1 MVPSDTESTSS
12 FEPDFLNSQARKSR
26 PIAVRTKGKE
36 RSRSPSR
43 TKVTRQRSV
52 SRPRTYTR
60 ANSGS
65 EVVSRSE
72 TRESNSARFDM
83 LSYKSEDSSYKVK
96 DKRESTER
104 QPEKEQSYEEDHLE
118 YGTEEN
124 QNEVSEL
131 TSSTHDQHSHEKGE
145 QDERGIQNED
155 HTTATDAEL
164 EGLFKELDITPSS
177 IDKDVEIKARS
188 SNGNEATQILP
199 SRDPVVSSVRTN
211 FENEEIKFTSS
222 SESSKALSK
231 RKKKFGKT
239 FVPHNQEANDR
250 SPLPKSI
257 AELQVG
263 NISPTQKKK
272 LVEAEAEI
280 PVLEKQTQIK
290 PTSPPDEGCYLLYS
304 PSSGGRFITIYSREK
319 VDGAIGFWRPGPG
332 KKCRDSNLN
341 RIKEDLIL

>member
-1 MVPSDTESTSS
+1 MKDEC
-12 FEPDFLNSQARKSR
+12 
-26 PIAVRTKGKE
+26 
-36 RSRSPSR
+36 
-43 TKVTRQRSV
+43 

-164 EGLFKELDITPSS
+164 EGFFKELDITPSS

-239 FVPHNQEANDR
+239 FVLITKRVMTDRHYQNRLQSCKLEIFHPPKKRSLSKPRRKFPSLRSNHKSNQSPHPMKGVISFILLAQEAVL
-250 SPLPKSI
+250 SQSI
-257 AELQVG
+257 VE
-263 NISPTQKKK
+263 KKWMGQ
-272 LVEAEAEI
+272 LDFGD
-280 PVLEKQTQIK
+280 L
-290 PTSPPDEGCYLLYS
+290 D
-304 PSSGGRFITIYSREK
+304 
-319 VDGAIGFWRPGPG
+319 PG
-332 KKCRDSNLN
+332 KNAG
-341 RIKEDLIL
+341 IQI